1 MTELEDLKK
10 TLSSQEGMIASQREE
25 LVWVQKQLQEKSSQ
39 LLEQQEEHKRMQE
52 KVAAELKMQ
61 VETVKRESEEVHYI
75 V

>member
-52 KVAAELKMQ
+52 KMAAELKMQ